1 MKKIRLG
8 AKEYPCRVTMG
19 AMVRFKQESGRDVS
33 GMSSEDVSDSV
44 LFVYCCIKSACSADG
59 VEFGMDFLDF
69 ADHLEPDAL
78 NGFYA
83 GMESGKKK
91 MPPTA

>member
-8 AKEYPCRVTMG
+8 EKEYPCRVTMG

-44 LFVYCCIKSACSADG
+44 LFLYCCIKSAWSEEG
-59 VEFGMDFLDF
+59 EKNGMEGPDL
-69 ADHLEPDAL
+69 ADHQETDVL